1 MKQIGFGSS
10 KRLDLLPFSAS
21 RVMLCHVPRLV
32 PQQPLR
38 VPKVARIR
46 RGLGANIP
54 KLKSRASGFPGLV
67 KPIPQHPVGE
77 RLAALVLN
85 QPGALDLRRP
95 AGDPFDH
102 LGKLASDL
110 DGEFLPRLVLLE
122 VQRAVPD
129 VGAGQFEHVGGA
141 LASQ

>member
-1 MKQIGFGSS
+1 
-10 KRLDLLPFSAS
+10 
-21 RVMLCHVPRLV
+21 MLSHVSVRM
-32 PQQPLR
+32 PQQLLS

-46 RGLGANIP
+46 RGLGPDVP
-54 KLKSRASGFPGLV
+54 KLKSCPSGFPGLV

-95 AGDPFDH
+95 AGDPVYH
-102 LGKLASDL
+102 LGKFAGDFN
-110 DGEFLPRLVLLE
+110 GEFFPRLVLLE

-129 VGAGQFEHVGGA
+129 VGAGQLEHVGGA
-141 LASQ
+141 LAGQ